1 LICSYIG
8 GRGGLCDNNRGGDL
22 YMLSLLLEDM
32 FSIYNLSSRFLVVS
46 VRYILKRKT
55 PLILWCFLKRYLS

>member
-1 LICSYIG
+1 VSHSGKKLKLICSYIG

-32 FSIYNLSSRFLVVS
+32 FSIYNLSSRSCRERS
-46 VRYILKRKT
+46 VYLKA
-55 PLILWCFLKRYLS
+55 

>member
-1 LICSYIG
+1 LQLICSYIG

-32 FSIYNLSSRFLVVS
+32 FSIYNLSSRSCRERS
-46 VRYILKRKT
+46 VYLKA
-55 PLILWCFLKRYLS
+55 